1 MWINPADANKRG
13 IKNGDIVKIFNE
25 LGVVLAGAYVTE
37 RLRSGVAYIDHGAR
51 VDFIKAGEIDRGGAI
66 NTIAPDKLI
75 SKNCPGMATSG
86 YLVQVERL
94 GLQEY
99 EQWRRDYPEA
109 FNRDYDPASGLQFS
123 AWIEKGGR
131 E

>member
-1 MWINPADANKRG
+1 M
-13 IKNGDIVKIFNE
+13 
-25 LGVVLAGAYVTE
+25 TE
-37 RLRSGVAYIDHGAR
+37 RLRTGVVYIDHGAR
-51 VDFIKAGEIDRGGAI
+51 VDFIKVGEIDRGGAI

-86 YLVQVERL
+86 YLVEVERL
-94 GLQEY
+94 SLEEY

-109 FNRDYDPASGLQFS
+109 FARKYDPASGLQFD
-123 AWIEKGGR
+123 AWIEKGG